1 MNAAALSP
9 DQVAGLGRLDL
20 VARLVVEGFL
30 VGLHRSPYHGFSVEF
45 AEYRQYMP
53 GEPVTNMDWRVF
65 AKTDRLYT
73 KVFAE
78 ETNLRATL
86 LVDCSASMAFRSEAA
101 TVSKADYARLLAAS
115 LSYLLLHQND
125 AVGLELFDSK
135 PLASVPARATRG
147 HLFRLLA
154 PLNKLPTGRATALGD
169 MLHRQAERL
178 PRRGLVMVFSD
189 LMTDVDEVVSGLKH
203 FRHRGHEVVV
213 FQILD
218 PREIDLDYRHDT
230 RFEDLENP
238 SESVRL
244 HPAQVGSGYRERM
257 EAWRQEL
264 RKKLRGQR
272 VDLVELTT
280 DMPFDRA
287 LLSYLTKR
295 RRIG

>member
-1 MNAAALSP
+1 VNPAALSP

-53 GEPVTNMDWRVF
+53 GEPVTHMDWRVY
-65 AKTDRLYT
+65 AKTDRHYT

-86 LVDCSASMAFRSEAA
+86 LLDCSASMSFRSDG
-101 TVSKADYARLLAAS
+101 TSVSKADYARLLAAS
-115 LSYLLLHQND
+115 LAYLLLHQND
-125 AVGLELFDSK
+125 AVGLELFDSR
-135 PLASVPARATRG
+135 PLASIPARATRG

-154 PLNKLPTGRATALGD
+154 PLSRLPVGAGTELGA

-178 PRRGLVMVFSD
+178 PRRGLVMLFSD
-189 LMTDVDEVVSGLKH
+189 LFADVAEVTSGLKH

-230 RFEDLENP
+230 RFENLEAP
-238 SESVRL
+238 GDSVRL
-244 HPAQVGSGYRERM
+244 NPAQVGAGYRERI
-257 EAWRQEL
+257 ESWRREL
-264 RKKLRGQR
+264 RRELRGQN

-287 LLSYLTKR
+287 LLAYLSKR
-295 RRIG
+295 KRIR

>member
-45 AEYRQYMP
+45 AEYRQYIP
-53 GEPVTNMDWRVF
+53 GEPVTHMDWRVV
-65 AKTDRLYT
+65 AKTDRHYT

-86 LVDCSASMAFRSEAA
+86 LLDCSASMAFRSDAA

-115 LSYLLLHQND
+115 LAYLLLRQND
-125 AVGLELFDSK
+125 AVGLELFDER
-135 PLASVPARATRG
+135 PLASVPARATRR

-154 PLNKLPTGRATALGD
+154 PLDRLPVGRGTDLGA

-178 PRRGLVMVFSD
+178 PRRGVCILFSD
-189 LMTDVDEVVSGLKH
+189 LMTDPDAVADGLKH
-203 FRHRGHEVVV
+203 FRHRGHEVIV

-218 PREIDLDYRHDT
+218 PRELDLDYRHDT
-230 RFEDLENP
+230 RFEDLEHP
-238 SESVRL
+238 GESVRL
-244 HPAQVGSGYRERM
+244 DPAGIAADYRRRVV
-257 EAWRQEL
+257 AWREGL
-264 RKKLRGQR
+264 RRELRGQR

-280 DMPFDRA
+280 DQPFDRA
-287 LLSYLTKR
+287 LLAYLLKR
-295 RRIG
+295 RRLG